1 MKPISPV
8 SIRYRIDAQDRLFE
22 VNEDWLTFAAENDPF
37 MAERRR
43 IMGRSLWSCI
53 ADPTVEE
60 LYRQMVNAAR
70 LGRTSRFKYRCDAPS
85 FRRLFEMRIQGSGEG
100 AVEFASELLDEEA
113 RPAVSLLD
121 VRQPRNSDFVLVCS
135 WCQRIAVGGTWLP
148 VEEGVRALGP
158 MEHDTLPGL
167 THGIC
172 PECRAK
178 MLAGIHSLP

>member
-22 VNEDWLTFAAENDPF
+22 VNEDWLRFAAENDPF
-37 MAERRR
+37 LAERRR

-70 LGRTSRFKYRCDAPS
+70 LGRASRFKYRCDAPS
-85 FRRLFEMRIQGSGEG
+85 FRRLFEMRIQGAEDG
-100 AVEFASELLDEEA
+100 AVEFESDLLDEEP

-121 VRQPRNSDFVLVCS
+121 VRQPRNSDFVKVCS
-135 WCQRIAVGGTWLP
+135 WCQRIAVGETWLP
-148 VEEGVRALGP
+148 VEEGVKALRP

-172 PECRAK
+172 PECRATI
-178 MLAGIHSLP
+178 LAGLHSLL